1 MFIAGFVFELA
12 AYCTP
17 LVWRRDELTS
27 VSYTYIIDM
36 IKSFPHKGLMFN
48 PPHPG
53 EVLKELYLPEGMS
66 VSEAAKKLGVS
77 RQTLSA
83 IINGRAGISAEM
95 AMRLSKALGTSPDL
109 WLGMQMKY
117 DLWQAKQ
124 KPPKGVQKLAA

>member
-1 MFIAGFVFELA
+1 MEM
-12 AYCTP
+12 Y
-17 LVWRRDELTS
+17 
-27 VSYTYIIDM
+27 
-36 IKSFPHKGLMFN
+36 N

-53 EVLKELYLPEGMS
+53 EVLKELYLPERMG

>member
-1 MFIAGFVFELA
+1 MEM
-12 AYCTP
+12 Y
-17 LVWRRDELTS
+17 
-27 VSYTYIIDM
+27 
-36 IKSFPHKGLMFN
+36 N

-53 EVLKELYLPEGMS
+53 EVLKELYLPEDMG